1 MERVIGYLILLG
13 FIRLSDSVNTDPVVE
28 AFVERV
34 CEDTPVGA
42 YAFTI
47 KATDPDGDPM
57 TFSLGGP
64 DAIYFS
70 VEANTGRVSVA
81 RPLDRESYNLLELQV
96 TVTDGIS
103 IDPPTVTGAIIL
115 SDANDNKPIFVNS
128 TYDVPVPEN
137 EPVNSVL
144 IRVQATDEDTSTAG
158 VVRYYLDEV
167 TPVHGSS
174 LFEISP
180 TTGDL
185 KLVKPLNY
193 TGLST
198 FYRLKIRATDSGGK
212 CFSPETIS
220 LSSFVFSFISV
231 EDVPDLNPQFFG
243 LPYVARVYESSP
255 MGLSVFQVSAVDM
268 DTGVNDDI
276 IYSIE
281 DSDGLFSISSDDGN
295 ITVASEIDRET
306 VGSTVILMIKATES
320 RPNINGQPAT
330 ATASV
335 RIDILDINDNT
346 PEFYTCTDETS
357 CIKESNFTAEILEQS
372 LGSVPINMKVIDL
385 DEVKRIQ
392 LTLEGAD
399 KDFFSV
405 EPQLTTADSVV
416 QLLIKQPVDY
426 EQKQHVVLQVIAKDL
441 DESSFQSTATV
452 TISIKDINDNNPR
465 FPQDTYRLN
474 VAEHTAEGT
483 TIATITATDPDTMD
497 AGKLVYSLL
506 PESIL
511 RYFDVM
517 PSSGVV
523 YVKNQTLLDREV
535 RSLYSATLQAR
546 DTDGKLGTTT
556 LDITLTDINDQSPVF
571 NRDSYLVFVEEGQP
585 FELKIEATDA
595 DEAETVNT
603 QIVYAIVPSTYS
615 SYFTINPNTGVLKN
629 AGLLDLEALDPS
641 LNGKIDISVSATD
654 RGSPPR
660 TSAVPVEINLQDVND
675 NSPIFGNHSY
685 QFSVKEGQKGASV
698 GSVYAEDLDQTLDFN
713 RISFSIIDGSFGNFI
728 IRTSPEGRGYMG
740 NIQIDPD
747 VELDYESERKT
758 FNLLVEATDLGHKTS
773 TVRVKVEVLDVNDE
787 RPKFLAAG
795 PLTVSENATINQ
807 TVGRF
812 RAQDQDG
819 SSSLIY
825 QSISTKCRC
834 HDVLSDCDW
843 FMVETS
849 GEVKVKERLDYEQ
862 CDQVLMEAQVV
873 DVNTEKGANNSVE
886 AGEMVINIQDI
897 NDNTP
902 EFIAS
907 DTASVVVSE
916 TASKGTSVAGVTAVD
931 GDSGVNRQIEFKVT
945 KVQFHHA
952 NNDISDMRMLFEAV
966 TTQQMGNYVGII
978 QTTEGLDVTLKGKYL
993 VTVTATDTGGL
1004 SNSTALQIF
1013 TIDKSYSIELQFSST
1028 QAEVE
1033 ADLPNILRALTAA
1046 TKAAVEVVSIKLPEE
1061 ENRATAVGCV
1071 MVSYF
1076 VYSNGTALTSE
1087 EVERMLS
1094 HPDHFPVLSQLGL
1107 LYIGGPLGITTEP
1120 PTVQYILLGVVGGL
1134 IIVLIVLLTSLMCTR
1149 RNYRRKLKAAKAMK
1163 SASMVANGNEKSG
1176 AVVPGTNKYTKEG
1189 ANPVLNLNID
1199 TTLVLGIDEESSD
1212 VDKVSL
1218 NSVDLNYDMDVQEKD
1233 TKPKR
1238 MMEDEDGKPA
1248 AYIEPLSAALAE
1260 RGEKKNSH
1268 PAYSNPAFSTTDL

>member
-1 MERVIGYLILLG
+1 MKRVIGYLILLG
-13 FIRLSDSVNTDPVVE
+13 FIRLCDSVNRDPIVE
-28 AFVERV
+28 AVIERV
-34 CEDTPVGA
+34 CEDTPEGT

-47 KATDPDGDPM
+47 PATDPDGDPLS
-57 TFSLGGP
+57 FSLSGSESV
-64 DAIYFS
+64 YFS
-70 VEANTGRVSVA
+70 VESHTGRVSVE
-81 RPLDRESYNLLELQV
+81 RKLDRESYNLLEFQV

-103 IDPPTVTGAIIL
+103 IYPPTVTATIIL
-115 SDANDNKPIFVNS
+115 TDANDNRPIFVNS
-128 TYDVPVPEN
+128 SYDASVPEN
-137 EPVNSVL
+137 EPINTVL
-144 IRVQATDEDTSTAG
+144 FRVQATDEDTSTAG

-167 TPVHGSS
+167 TPAHGSS
-174 LFEISP
+174 LFEIVP
-180 TTGDL
+180 TTGDVRL
-185 KLVKPLNY
+185 IKALNY

-198 FYRLKIRATDSGGK
+198 FYRLKISAKDGGGK
-212 CFSPETIS
+212 CFSDEPVV
-220 LSSFVFSFISV
+220 LSSIVYSFISV

-243 LPYVARVYESSP
+243 LPYVARVEENSP

-281 DSDGLFSISSDDGN
+281 ESNGLFSITSDDGN
-295 ITVASEIDRET
+295 ITVASKIDRET
-306 VGSTVILMIKATES
+306 VGSTVTLTIKAAES
-320 RPNINGQPAT
+320 QPNINGQPAT

-335 RIDILDINDNT
+335 RIEIIDVNDNK
-346 PEFYTCTDETS
+346 PEFYKCTAESS
-357 CIKESNFTAEILEQS
+357 CVKESNFSAEILEQS

-399 KDFFSV
+399 KNFFSV
-405 EPQLTTADSVV
+405 EPQLTTADSAV

-426 EQKQHVVLQVIAKDL
+426 EEKEQIVLQVIAKDQ

-452 TISIKDINDNNPR
+452 TITIKDINDNSPR

-474 VAEHTAEGT
+474 VTEHTAEGT

-511 RYFDVM
+511 EYFDVT

-523 YVKNQTLLDREV
+523 YVKNQNLLDREV

-546 DTDGKLGTTT
+546 DTGGKLGTTT

-571 NRDSYLVFVEEGQP
+571 NRDSYLVFVEEGQS

-595 DEAETVNT
+595 DEPETVNT

-615 SYFTINPNTGVLKN
+615 FYFTIDPNTGLLRN
-629 AGLLDLEALDPS
+629 AGLLDLEALDPA
-641 LNGKIDISVSATD
+641 LNGKINISVSATD

-660 TSAVPVEINLQDVND
+660 SSVVPVEINLQDVND
-675 NSPIFGNHSY
+675 NSPTFAKVSY
-685 QFSVKEGQKGASV
+685 AFSVKEGEKGAFV
-698 GSVYAEDLDQTLDFN
+698 GSVYAEDLDQTVDFN

-728 IRTSPEGRGYMG
+728 IRTSSEGRGYRG

-758 FNLLVEATDLGHKTS
+758 FNLQVEATDLGHRTS
-773 TVRVKVEVLDVNDE
+773 TVPVKVEVLDVNDE
-787 RPKFLAAG
+787 RPEFLPAG
-795 PLTVSENATINQ
+795 PLTVDENATINEA
-807 TVGRF
+807 VGRF

-819 SSSLIY
+819 NSSLIY
-825 QSISTKCRC
+825 QLISTKCRC
-834 HDVLSDCDW
+834 DDVLSDCDW
-843 FMVETS
+843 FVLDTS
-849 GEVKVKERLDYEQ
+849 GEVKVNGRLDYER

-873 DVNTEKGANNSVE
+873 DVNTEKGANNSVK
-886 AGEMVINIQDI
+886 AGEMVINIRDI

-907 DTASVVVSE
+907 DIASVVVSE

-931 GDSGVNRQIEFKVT
+931 RDSGVNRQIEFKVT

-952 NNDISDMRMLFEAV
+952 NNDVSDMRMLFEAV

-1004 SNSTALQIF
+1004 ANSTVLQIF

-1046 TKAAVEVVSIKLPEE
+1046 TKAAVEVVSIKPPVEE
-1061 ENRATAVGCV
+1061 TRATVGCV

-1076 VYSNGTALTSE
+1076 VYSNGTALTSD
-1087 EVERMLS
+1087 EVETMLS
-1094 HPDHFPVLSQLGL
+1094 HPDYFPVLSQLGL
-1107 LYIGGPLGITTEP
+1107 LYIGGPTGVTTTP

-1134 IIVLIVLLTSLMCTR
+1134 VIVLIVLLTSLMCTR

-1218 NSVDLNYDMDVQEKD
+1218 DSMDLNYDMDVQEKD
-1233 TKPKR
+1233 TKRKQ
-1238 MMEDEDGKPA
+1238 MTEHEDGKPT

-1260 RGEKKNSH
+1260 RGEKKNA
-1268 PAYSNPAFSTTDL
+1268 AYSNPAFSTTDL